1 MVLNVNQTPLNYAPC
16 SRHTLEKENAKH
28 VAIAGTSY
36 KKAIAGTFVITL
48 EEKCLPF
55 QLIYDGKTYKSLP
68 RFQFP
73 DKFFL
78 SVNLTHFSNTNK
90 SLKILQE
97 IIIPYPKKQR
107 NIENLAFDHPALLI
121 LDVFKSQIT
130 EPVLNELKDHHIF
143 TCQVPAYMTHI
154 FQSLDL
160 IVNGAAK
167 DFLKTKFTEWFAKK
181 IDEGLQEVKELED
194 IEVKFGLTTLKPL
207 HASWI
212 CNLYDYL
219 TSSKGEV
226 IIKN

>member
-1 MVLNVNQTPLNYAPC
+1 MYFVAWGSLGEQQPPLRWKFRKVPRREAGLIYLHTFVSTIEKYQTPKSMVLNVDQTPLNYAPC

-73 DKFFL
+73 DKFSL
-78 SVNLTHFSNTNK
+78 SVNPTHFSNTDK

-143 TCQVPAYMTHI
+143 TCQVPACMTHI
-154 FQSLDL
+154 F
-160 IVNGAAK
+160 
-167 DFLKTKFTEWFAKK
+167 
-181 IDEGLQEVKELED
+181 
-194 IEVKFGLTTLKPL
+194 
-207 HASWI
+207 
-212 CNLYDYL
+212 
-219 TSSKGEV
+219 
-226 IIKN
+226 

>member
-1 MVLNVNQTPLNYAPC
+1 MVLNVDQTPLNYAPC
-16 SRHTLEKENAKH
+16 SRHTLEKENGKH

-55 QLIYDGKTYKSLP
+55 QLSYDGKTYKSLP

-73 DKFFL
+73 DKFSL
-78 SVNLTHFSNTNK
+78 SVNPTHFSNTDK

-121 LDVFKSQIT
+121 LDIFKSQIT

-154 FQSLDL
+154 FQPLDL

-167 DFLKTKFTEWFAKK
+167 EFLKQNLLNGLRKRSMKAYKK
-181 IDEGLQEVKELED
+181 EK
-194 IEVKFGLTTLKPL
+194 
-207 HASWI
+207 S
-212 CNLYDYL
+212 
-219 TSSKGEV
+219 
-226 IIKN
+226 